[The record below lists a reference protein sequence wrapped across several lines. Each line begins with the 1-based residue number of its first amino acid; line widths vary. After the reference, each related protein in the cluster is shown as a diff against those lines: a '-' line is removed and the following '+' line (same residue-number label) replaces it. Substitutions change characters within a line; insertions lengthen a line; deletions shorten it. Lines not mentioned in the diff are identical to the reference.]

1 MDEHDPLL
9 ALTRGLEAV
18 LRGATDVVARMRRR
32 LEEEGEDRRDS
43 GTDEDRSGPEVLAE
57 LRRLID
63 WGKWHAL
70 DPLKQGLRDEI
81 DRWEARATID
91 PAAARVQEV
100 FRTALDILEDEPAPT
115 PPPRTR
121 PRPGTGPHPPRRE
134 GAPRR

>member
-1 MDEHDPLL
+1 MDERDPLL

-18 LRGATDVVARMRRR
+18 LRGATDVVSRLRRS
-32 LEEEGEDRRDS
+32 LEEEDEDRRGAGS
-43 GTDEDRSGPEVLAE
+43 DEELSGPEVLVE

-70 DPLKQGLRDEI
+70 EPLKQGLRDEV

-91 PAAARVQEV
+91 PAAARVQAV
-100 FRTALDILEDEPAPT
+100 FRTALEILEDEPAPT
-115 PPPRTR
+115 PPPRER
-121 PRPGTGPHPPRRE
+121 PRPGPGPRPSRGE